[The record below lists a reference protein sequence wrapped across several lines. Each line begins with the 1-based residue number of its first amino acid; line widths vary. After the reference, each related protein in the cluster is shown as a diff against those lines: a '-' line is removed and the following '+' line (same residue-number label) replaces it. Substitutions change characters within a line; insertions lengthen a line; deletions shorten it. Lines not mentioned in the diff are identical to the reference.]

1 MTRVIDFFSTV
12 DKDQNGA
19 VDLKEALCHCFPHL
33 HQSQLEILLKWLHP
47 EQHDKELCEALKE
60 FALSLST
67 GMDVAAVL
75 KSMTSKCEEILKARP
90 SEADRYRYKE
100 LQGVGR
106 DFVSKFT
113 LASILK
119 ELKASGKFDENAI
132 DEWIRK
138 NRQEAQKVT
147 HSSGPNLFPVTIF
160 VISSAIQKISRHPKH
175 PSKSSPQVPRAPA
188 KFFRG
193 LNKIT
198 VPDDM
203 TGYCEFGFLSSSRSA
218 AIAESVACESDPDA
232 TNILIFEIEAPI
244 GGFANIKQ
252 YSQ

>member
-1 MTRVIDFFSTV
+1 MMRTVDFFSTV
-12 DKDQNGA
+12 DGDQNGA

-33 HQSQLEILLKWLHP
+33 LQSQLDILLKWLHP
-47 EQHDKELCEALKE
+47 ELHDKALCEELKE
-60 FALSLST
+60 FAMSVPT
-67 GMDVAAVL
+67 GKDVAAVL
-75 KSMTSKCEEILKARP
+75 ESMMSKCKDILKARA
-90 SEADRYRYKE
+90 SEADRYKE
-100 LQGVGR
+100 LQGIGKG
-106 DFVSKFT
+106 FVSKFT

-119 ELKASGKFDENAI
+119 ELKASDKLDETAI
-132 DEWIRK
+132 DEWIEGPK
-138 NRQEAQKVT
+138 QEARKVT

-160 VISSAIQKISRHPKH
+160 VISSAIQKISRHP
-175 PSKSSPQVPRAPA
+175 SSQGPLAPA

-198 VPDDM
+198 VPEDL

-218 AIAESVACESDPDA
+218 VVAESVACESDPDA